1 MVPRSR
7 AMTPRPSPAGTAKV
21 RATPVHVAALAALA
35 AITVARIAFAGPPFL
50 TDDPEPVELHHS
62 EFYVFATDDQ
72 TAGAKSVAL
81 PAIEYNHG
89 IWPQTQF
96 HLVVPYAESIPRG
109 GGSTSGIG
117 DVEVGIK
124 VRLLDETLDRP
135 QVGVF
140 PMAELPTG
148 DARAGL
154 GNGRTWWRL
163 PIWAQKT
170 IGPWVLDGGGGYVV
184 NHASGQRSY
193 AFTGWL
199 VQRILGPKWTLGAE
213 VFDQGADVVGG
224 RGRTILN
231 LGGYYDFTPTF
242 NLLFSAGRSVA
253 GAMHTV
259 AYLGLYWTW
268 GGERH
273 SARASTDAPP
283 RWSLARRRPA
293 APH

>member
-1 MVPRSR
+1 MATIR
-7 AMTPRPSPAGTAKV
+7 A
-21 RATPVHVAALAALA
+21 A
-35 AITVARIAFAGPPFL
+35 AIAFATFATLPTALAGPPFL
-50 TDDPEPVELHHS
+50 TDDPEPVDYHHS

-72 TAGAKSVAL
+72 TAGGKSVAL
-81 PAIEYNHG
+81 PAFEYNYG
-89 IWPQTQF
+89 ILPETQF

-109 GGSTSGIG
+109 GPSASGIG

-124 VRLLDETLDRP
+124 FRLFDETADRP
-135 QVGVF
+135 QVGIF

-148 DARAGL
+148 AARAGL

-170 IGPWVLDGGGGYVV
+170 LGPWVTYGGGGYVV
-184 NHASGQRSY
+184 NHAPGQRSY
-193 AFTGWL
+193 AFAGWL
-199 VQRILGPKWTLGAE
+199 VQRDVGPKWTLGAE
-213 VFDQGADVVGG
+213 LFDQGADVVAG

-231 LGGYYDFTPTF
+231 VGGYYNFTPTF

-268 GGERH
+268 GRARH
-273 SARASTDAPP
+273 DASAASTGAPP
-283 RWSLARRRPA
+283 RWSLARR
-293 APH
+293 